1 MTRGNQ
7 RDLNRARAEKK
18 AANGP
23 REKQADFANRTTRD
37 ADIMRQK
44 QQAAEAKKANVS
56 AKPKKVDLNAP
67 NTNVGSNVVTNQTIQ
82 TTQTTQKRAK
92 N

>member
-7 RDLNRARAEKK
+7 RDLSRVRNEKK

-23 REKQADFANRTTRD
+23 KEKQGDFANRTNRD

-44 QQAAEAKKANVS
+44 QMQAQAQKAGE
-56 AKPKKVDLNAP
+56 KQGDGKKKVDLNAP
-67 NTNVGSNVVTNQTIQ
+67 NTNAGSNVVTNQ
-82 TTQTTQKRAK
+82 KK
-92 N
+92 K